1 MSSYPTTHHRRQQQ
15 QHLLVFLVL
24 LACWVG
30 ASVAAPVVEEQRH
43 GGGGDEDKAKKEVE
57 DARQEMDE
65 DDYPTQSRP
74 FLPAMY
80 LQQQQQLQHQSSP
93 FHHRTAALVGLPGGF
108 VDGEPVAAVDE
119 NGAVVV
125 FQPRGSP
132 SAASST
138 SSQAAVHRQRNYPAA
153 WDKRAQ
159 TFVRFGKRAQT
170 FVRFGKRAQTFVR
183 FG

>member
-1 MSSYPTTHHRRQQQ
+1 M
-15 QHLLVFLVL
+15 
-24 LACWVG
+24 AEG
-30 ASVAAPVVEEQRH
+30 QRH
-43 GGGGDEDKAKKEVE
+43 GGDEENKGKKEVD
-57 DARQEMDE
+57 DARPEMDE

-80 LQQQQQLQHQSSP
+80 LQEQQQIQHQSP

-132 SAASST
+132 SAASSS

>member
-1 MSSYPTTHHRRQQQ
+1 MREKRVKIQKLENLILKNT
-15 QHLLVFLVL
+15 FL
-24 LACWVG
+24 
-30 ASVAAPVVEEQRH
+30 S
-43 GGGGDEDKAKKEVE
+43 
-57 DARQEMDE
+57 

-74 FLPAMY
+74 FFPALY
-80 LQQQQQLQHQSSP
+80 LQQQQLLQQSSP
-93 FHHRTAALVGLPGGF
+93 FHHRTAALVGMPGGF
-108 VDGEPVAAVDE
+108 VDGEPVAAVNE

-125 FQPRGSP
+125 FQPQHGSP
-132 SAASST
+132 SSVSSS
-138 SSQAAVHRQRNYPAA
+138 SSQNAAAVQRQRNYPAA